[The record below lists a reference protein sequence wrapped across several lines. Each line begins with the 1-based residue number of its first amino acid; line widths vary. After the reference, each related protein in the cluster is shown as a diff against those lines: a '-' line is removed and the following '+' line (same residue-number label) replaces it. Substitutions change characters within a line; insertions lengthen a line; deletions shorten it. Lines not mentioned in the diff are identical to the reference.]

1 MRSLIGFIGQVFSGL
16 QFRLLVLV
24 VLACAPLVALMMH
37 TAGEDRRR
45 AMTSW
50 RQRSQKVVQI
60 ARREEEEIIGGTRQL
75 LLAVSEAAP
84 VRSLNAR
91 KAQKWL
97 EEVLASYPR
106 YSNLGVITTNGEV
119 VATAMPRSETDN
131 PAE

>member
-60 ARREEEEIIGGTRQL
+60 ARREEEEIIGGAPQL
-75 LLAVSEAAP
+75 LLPGIDAAP
-84 VRSLNAR
+84 AR
-91 KAQKWL
+91 LLHSRK
-97 EEVLASYPR
+97 EPER
-106 YSNLGVITTNGEV
+106 LGRNPLGQTTG
-119 VATAMPRSETDN
+119 
-131 PAE
+131 